1 MHSTKLLISTKFAP
15 PRISARHVPRAGLLS
30 LLSQTQQRKLALV
43 TGSAGYGKTTLLAQW
58 RQACLQAHAQVAW
71 LSLTSDDGAFMDF
84 CAVFF
89 AALRQVGV
97 AMELDLFV
105 EGSSQN
111 SIDEM
116 IASTLT
122 GIANL
127 SSELFLVL
135 DDYHHVEDPRIHK
148 LIQKLLDQCPANFH
162 LVIASRSAPSLSLGR
177 LRVMDQMIEID
188 CAELPFTAT
197 ETRSFLDGNLGPG
210 KVSADDAALIYEM
223 TGGWPSCLQLIAIM
237 LKNHPGAGSRLRDVV
252 WRSTDL
258 QTYLSEEVLADLPAE
273 LVEFAETLSLF
284 RRFNAPLAEY
294 VTGNPRAAELLKRM
308 EFENLPIQPVDLD
321 DRTAWFRFHRL
332 FSEFLNTRVDRR
344 GARAIA
350 ELHSR
355 ASRWFAANELLVEAV
370 RHANLAGDVDLA
382 ASVIEGAMPASWT
395 LGYLG
400 PILGLLERLSP
411 ETLLKHRKLS
421 FLACLAVAMAARAP
435 IAQARL
441 TQLQASEAARHPDI
455 ASRLPLIHAV
465 IALQRDDA
473 KHAIDL
479 LESQPDATADN
490 PLLRY
495 LALSVLATAYAGM
508 GRYADARS
516 LLDRHPM
523 PPHGE
528 NSDMAI
534 VAENTR
540 VLLLL
545 LDGNALEAERLAS
558 PLLLRAQREFGDQSV
573 PANVCSAFV
582 ADAFYELNRIDDA
595 RETLANRHGL
605 LESSGVEV
613 TVRASLCRARLDL
626 LQEGPGAALA
636 FLQRQVVRFR
646 TVGLDRPVA
655 LMLAEQLKILLAQG
669 DKAHTVTVM
678 ATLDELAGVHADS
691 EGFLAEIPAAAALA
705 RARMNLGERP
715 ALAIQALDE
724 ARRYALKLNRGKL
737 LTVIDLLSARALDQ
751 LGRTDDAMASRNR
764 AIQLGCQLGLVRTF
778 LDEGSLAREELA
790 LRVQRHASQ
799 DRCSQFAR
807 ELLTGFPD
815 DGTAKG
821 QAKPAETQ
829 SRASRGQAA
838 LTQRE
843 IEILALVAQAM
854 SNKRIA
860 LTLKITV
867 ETVKWNLRNVF
878 SKLEV
883 SSRYDAMVW
892 ARTRNLIH

>member
-58 RQACLQAHAQVAW
+58 RQTCLQSHAQVAW
-71 LSLTSDDGAFMDF
+71 LSLTSDDSGFTDF

-89 AALRQVGV
+89 AALQQAGV
-97 AMELDLFV
+97 AVELDLFV
-105 EGSSQN
+105 EGSSQS

-116 IASTLT
+116 IASMLA
-122 GIANL
+122 GIADL
-127 SSELFLVL
+127 ASELFVVL
-135 DDYHHVEDPRIHK
+135 DDYHHVEDPWIHK
-148 LIQKLLDQCPANFH
+148 LVQKLLDQCPANFH
-162 LVIASRSAPSLSLGR
+162 LVIASRSAPPLSLGR
-177 LRVMDQMIEID
+177 LRVMDQMVEID
-188 CAELPFTAT
+188 CVELPFSAA

-210 KVSADDAALIYEM
+210 KVNADDAGLIYEM

-237 LKNHPGAGSRLRDVV
+237 LKNHPGAGNRLRDVV
-252 WRSTDL
+252 WRSNDL

-273 LVEFAETLSLF
+273 LVEFAGTLSLF

-294 VTGNPRAAELLKRM
+294 VSGNPRAAELLRRM

-321 DRTAWFRFHRL
+321 DRTPWFRFHRL
-332 FSEFLNTRVDRR
+332 FSEFLNTRVERR
-344 GARAIA
+344 GAHAIA
-350 ELHSR
+350 DLHSR

-382 ASVIEGAMPASWT
+382 ASVIEGAVPANWT

-400 PILGLLERLSP
+400 PILGLLDRLSP

-473 KHAIDL
+473 KHAIEL
-479 LESQPDATADN
+479 LESQPDAAADN
-490 PLLRY
+490 PFLRY
-495 LALSVLATAYAGM
+495 LALSVLATAYAGA
-508 GRYADARS
+508 GRYADARN
-516 LLDRHPM
+516 LLDRHPKL
-523 PPHGE
+523 PRDE

-545 LDGNALEAERLAS
+545 LEGNALAAERLAS
-558 PLLLRAQREFGDQSV
+558 PLLSRAQKEFGDQSV

-613 TVRASLCRARLDL
+613 TVRASFCRARLDL

-655 LMLAEQLKILLAQG
+655 LMLAEQIKILLAKG
-669 DKAHTVTVM
+669 DKAHAATVM
-678 ATLDELAGVHADS
+678 AALDELAAAHAS
-691 EGFLAEIPAAAALA
+691 SQGFLAEIPAAAALA

-715 ALAIQALDE
+715 ELAIQALEE
-724 ARRYALKLNRGKL
+724 AGRYALALNRGKL
-737 LTVIDLLSARALDQ
+737 LTLVDLLSARALDE
-751 LGRTDDAMASRNR
+751 LGRTDDAMGSRSR
-764 AIQLGCQLGLVRTF
+764 ALQSGCQLGLVRTF
-778 LDEGSLAREELA
+778 LDEGSLAREELEKF
-790 LRVQRHASQ
+790 VQKQASPY
-799 DRCSQFAR
+799 RSLQFAR
-807 ELLTGFPD
+807 ELLTEFPD
-815 DGTAKG
+815 ADMAKG
-821 QAKPAETQ
+821 LSAPAEPH

-843 IEILALVAQAM
+843 IEILELVAQAM

-892 ARTRNLIH
+892 ARNRNLIH